1 MCDLVLNA
9 PLPPFEENLLH
20 LFSCFCFT
28 DSRFALFE
36 ELCKVDKKL
45 TSLVCNLLAT
55 LLVKSRFHKRQRV
68 ATLKNVAITGST
80 YEGALVARMFRAFGE
95 NAVTELEV
103 DFEFLAAELP
113 ISNKNIVEEI
123 SGKTGFAKVRMT
135 RGLLKKYLAESG
147 WDVNRKFFKDIC
159 TGFSENGYLKPYFIK
174 EIIRKEVSRKLC
186 SPYLLFALE
195 SRLSTSSGKNIK
207 LILGPTNTTKATVMS
222 YFDIY
227 IDGKHIAN
235 AAWDLSIVIRLNW
248 WPDIAREWIMR
259 ERNWPSKTVVSDLT
273 KMSYLIMKSSVAP
286 SLESDTELEMRYS
299 FTHLEKELVLRR
311 SLDQAY
317 IYLIFKS
324 MFYKWI
330 KTIDSEVIS
339 SFIAKTIMFWVCEK
353 YPPEHRIWQKKSCV
367 GTLNHL
373 FCELLSALE
382 EKNLP
387 YYFIP
392 HINVIDMI
400 NDTVRMKMV
409 SVVKEIVSDTS
420 NFIPG
425 NVLEVIEVSQEMF
438 SMLKL
443 FHGVFDSYHFLY
455 TDPQTKKQLTQST
468 KVLGIP
474 VFREILFYLIIF
486 LIEMNRFCLIYGRK
500 LFLYYFG

>member
-1 MCDLVLNA
+1 
-9 PLPPFEENLLH
+9 
-20 LFSCFCFT
+20 
-28 DSRFALFE
+28 
-36 ELCKVDKKL
+36 
-45 TSLVCNLLAT
+45 
-55 LLVKSRFHKRQRV
+55 
-68 ATLKNVAITGST
+68 
-80 YEGALVARMFRAFGE
+80 
-95 NAVTELEV
+95 
-103 DFEFLAAELP
+103 
-113 ISNKNIVEEI
+113 
-123 SGKTGFAKVRMT
+123 
-135 RGLLKKYLAESG
+135 
-147 WDVNRKFFKDIC
+147 
-159 TGFSENGYLKPYFIK
+159 
-174 EIIRKEVSRKLC
+174 
-186 SPYLLFALE
+186 
-195 SRLSTSSGKNIK
+195 
-207 LILGPTNTTKATVMS
+207 
-222 YFDIY
+222 
-227 IDGKHIAN
+227 
-235 AAWDLSIVIRLNW
+235 
-248 WPDIAREWIMR
+248 
-259 ERNWPSKTVVSDLT
+259 
-273 KMSYLIMKSSVAP
+273 
-286 SLESDTELEMRYS
+286 
-299 FTHLEKELVLRR
+299 
-311 SLDQAY
+311 
-317 IYLIFKS
+317 

-392 HINVIDMI
+392 HINVIDMM